1 MSCPFGCWEYLGFI
15 DESLV
20 YSLFGFSN
28 VLGPDNLKNHNIN
41 WKLEIYVL
49 FFLASSY
56 PFEFLGDELGL
67 AVCQPCS
74 VTFSN
79 YRKIKFSF
87 SGPKVLELKF
97 SSLKLANLLGS
108 IKLRGWTCYWD
119 YMFSLLNW
127 AFGLVRETRKSWF
140 WGLTWL
146 GVFN

>member
-1 MSCPFGCWEYLGFI
+1 MSCPFNCWEYLGFI

-20 YSLFGFSN
+20 FTLFGFSN

-49 FFLASSY
+49 FFFWLLLILLN
-56 PFEFLGDELGL
+56 FLGMSWDWL
-67 AVCQPCS
+67 CQPCS

-97 SSLKLANLLGS
+97 SSLKLVNLLGS
-108 IKLRGWTCYWD
+108 I
-119 YMFSLLNW
+119 
-127 AFGLVRETRKSWF
+127 REKYPFLSWEVELAIGIICF
-140 WGLTWL
+140 LC
-146 GVFN
+146 